1 MKGQSREVRSWEFP
15 PPTHCEG
22 PSFTHALLMDEGT
35 LIQGQR
41 PQPPC
46 HLCILENSLNTLEPE
61 LGDPIPVLR
70 LRCGTRTSCPAPTRR
85 DLLSALPEI
94 HRKPPAKRL
103 EPGERDMAALDSPHP
118 SGPTKNTNHVWHP
131 RPSSGQIPHQDPRWP
146 RSSSKGN
153 QNFHRARSNLGPLG
167 PEVHLGPRLR
177 CW

>member
-1 MKGQSREVRSWEFP
+1 MRSWGSP
-15 PPTHCEG
+15 PPMHCEG

-35 LIQGQR
+35 QIQGQR

-46 HLCILENSLNTLEPE
+46 HLCILENFLKTPWNQNKGIQSQFSGSDVAPGL
-61 LGDPIPVLR
+61 PVQLQ
-70 LRCGTRTSCPAPTRR
+70 PRR
-85 DLLSALPEI
+85 DLSSALPEI
-94 HRKPPAKRL
+94 HRKPPAKSL

-118 SGPTKNTNHVWHP
+118 GGPTKNTNHGWHP

-153 QNFHRARSNLGPLG
+153 QNFHRARSNLGPG

-177 CW
+177 RW